1 MTDAEAPGSLEG
13 RVVVVTGGARGQG
26 RCHAVAAAA
35 AGAHVVVWDVPAPMR
50 SVAYP
55 LGTAE
60 DLAETVRLAET
71 SGQRC
76 LPMEVDVRDP
86 GAVNAAVAATVE
98 HFGRIDALVANA
110 GISTLTPIADATD
123 EQWREMVDTNLS
135 GAFHCFRAVLPHM
148 RARQYGRIVATA
160 SMGGRMG
167 IPNIGHYNA
176 TKWGVIGLAKSL
188 ALEVAR
194 EGITVNVV
202 APCTVRTPMVEN
214 GATFALFSPD
224 SDEMSEIV
232 ERFRRVNPIPEPW
245 LEPEDVTREVMHLL
259 TDRGVITG
267 SVVEIALGG
276 SARLH

>member
-1 MTDAEAPGSLEG
+1 M
-13 RVVVVTGGARGQG
+13 
-26 RCHAVAAAA
+26 AAAA
-35 AGAHVVVWDVPAPMR
+35 AGADVVVWDVPAPMR
-50 SVAYP
+50 SVPYP

-60 DLAETVRLAET
+60 ELAETVRLAER
-71 SGQRC
+71 SGRQC
-76 LPMEVDVRDP
+76 VPMEVDVRNPDD
-86 GAVNAAVAATVE
+86 VNAAVAATVE
-98 HFGRIDALVANA
+98 RFGRVDALIANA
-110 GISTLTPIADATD
+110 GVSSLTSIADATD
-123 EQWREMVDTNLS
+123 EQWREMLDTNLS
-135 GAFHCFRAVLPHM
+135 GTFHCFRAVLPHM
-148 RARQYGRIVATA
+148 RAQRYGRIVATA

-214 GATFALFSPD
+214 DVTFALFSPD
-224 SDEMSEIV
+224 SDERSEIV

-245 LEPEDVTREVMHLL
+245 LEPEDVTREVLHLL